1 MTNQEDT
8 NRQTLASPESFVDL
22 ETRSPVD
29 LRTHGAY
36 RYFEHADTDV
46 LIACYAIGDG
56 EIGQW
61 LRGDPCPPAIAEHIA
76 AGRPVSGWN
85 VFGFERLAFDAILGP
100 RYGWPVPALE
110 QYTDTM
116 QAAAAMSLPRS
127 LGGAAEALGLPI
139 RKDNEGSRLI
149 RRFSIP
155 KKDGAWSEP
164 EAFPDE
170 FQRFVAYC
178 RTDVEVERAIRAR
191 LVPLSDAEQAIAVL
205 DARINSRGVRIDTI
219 SAASAIRLA
228 DKAKAKMDR
237 DMRLVTGGY
246 VGKCSEPG
254 KLVAW
259 VQSQGVEL
267 TSAAK
272 AEITDL
278 LSCDDLPTKVR
289 RALEIRQEAAKTSV
303 SKLNAMLARAS
314 ADGRVRGSF
323 LYHGASTGRWSNTG
337 VNFAN
342 MPRPRRVYEDEHPRA
357 DLLFKAF
364 RQEEPE
370 LLTDLYGPELGR
382 PLHLLSD
389 AIRGFV
395 WSGPGRDLIQAD
407 YAGIEGA
414 VIAWLAGEHWKVK
427 ALHEIAAD
435 PSLPD
440 MYRRT
445 AAAIMNTTTEIVT
458 KKHPLRQSVGK
469 VSELALGFGGGVSA
483 FYSMSRNY
491 GVNLDGL
498 YAPVWEAA
506 DEERREK
513 AVKRYEACLKR
524 GTHQTDTLSR
534 EAWVACEIIKLG
546 WRAANPAIAGS
557 WKALEAAIRSAIE
570 NPGARFEAACC
581 AYLTAHGFLWCRLPS
596 GRCLAYGKPR
606 LSAQVWAKVKLAD
619 GSWSDSEVMDRDAAE
634 INELKG
640 RVRIEGATA
649 PRASALGVNSVTK
662 KWERFGLYGGLAM
675 ENCTQAAARDLLV
688 NGMLKAEAAGY
699 PVIATVY
706 DEIITEVPRGFGDV
720 GEFERLICELPAWAD
735 GLPLTASGFR
745 SKRYKKG

>member
-1 MTNQEDT
+1 MTVIHAD
-8 NRQTLASPESFVDL
+8 V

-29 LRTHGAY
+29 LRTAGAFV
-36 RYFEHADTDV
+36 YFEHPEARV
-46 LIACYAIGDG
+46 LMLAWSLDDGPVHIWTDG
-56 EIGQW
+56 E
-61 LRGDPCPPAIAEHIA
+61 PCPDELRAAIEAGSEIIA
-76 AGRPVSGWN
+76 HNAQ
-85 VFGFERLAFDAILGP
+85 FETLAFDWLTKN
-100 RYGWPVPALE
+100 RGWP
-110 QYTDTM
+110 
-116 QAAAAMSLPRS
+116 QARYDRYRCTAAMAAAMGLPRA
-127 LGGAAEALGLPI
+127 LGDLAVALGLDAQ
-139 RKDNEGSRLI
+139 KDKDGMRLI
-149 RRFSIP
+149 RKFSIP
-155 KKDGAWSEP
+155 RRDGGWNEP
-164 EAFPDE
+164 EDHPEDWE
-170 FQRFVAYC
+170 RFKAYC
-178 RTDVEVERAIRAR
+178 IRDVETEREAERR
-191 LVPLSDAEQAIAVL
+191 LFPLSDEEQKVWLL
-205 DARINSRGVRIDTI
+205 DQEINRRGIRIDTS

-228 DKAKAKMDR
+228 DKSKAMLDR
-237 DMRLVTGGY
+237 EMRLATGGY
-246 VGKCSEPG
+246 VTRCSEPG
-254 KLVAW
+254 KLVEW
-259 VQSQGVEL
+259 VASQGIEIG
-267 TSAAK
+267 SAAK

-278 LSCDDLPTKVR
+278 LSCDDLPAKVR

-314 ADGRVRGSF
+314 SDGRVRGSF

-342 MPRPRRVYEDEHPRA
+342 MPRPRRVYEDEHPRT

-364 RQEEPE
+364 KSEDPE
-370 LLTDLYGPELGR
+370 LLTFLYGPELGR

-395 WSGPGRDLIQAD
+395 WSGPSRDLIQAD

-414 VIAWLAGEHWKVK
+414 VIAWLAGEHWKVQ
-427 ALHEIAAD
+427 ALHEITAD

-491 GVNLDGL
+491 GVNLDSL

-513 AVKRYEACLKR
+513 AVRRFEACLKR
-524 GTHQTDTLSR
+524 GTNQTDTLSR

-557 WKALEAAIRSAIE
+557 WKNLETAIRGAIE
-570 NPGARFEAACC
+570 NPGVRFEAARC
-581 AYLTAHGFLWCRLPS
+581 AYLVAHGFLWCRLPS

-606 LSAQVWAKVKLAD
+606 LSEQVWACVKLPD

-634 INELKG
+634 AGEIKG
-640 RVRIEGATA
+640 TVKIEGKTT

-675 ENCTQAAARDLLV
+675 ENCTQAAARCLLV

-699 PVIATVY
+699 SVIATVY

-720 GEFERLICELPAWAD
+720 GEFERLICELPEWAA

-745 SKRYKKG
+745 SKRYKKD